1 MGIAGAPRSDR
12 WLFGPLPDLLFGCG
26 VLYAIAF
33 AAHAFAGP
41 AIRGATP
48 SFLLPLLI
56 LLLSSP
62 HYGGTLVRVY
72 DQRRDRQA
80 YVVFTLWVTL
90 ALVALFFVAL
100 RSPLLASLLF
110 TLYLTWSPWHYT
122 GQNYGIA
129 VMFLRRRGVDVT
141 PVAKRWLYAAFILS
155 FLLTAVVSH
164 LEVGTAYSPLAYSSQ
179 SVTFVPIGI
188 PRGVGDLVLPLLAV
202 GYLVSLA
209 VSLVL
214 LRRSASWRDLGPTL
228 ALVLTQ
234 ALWFSLPFSVH
245 YWHWQTGL
253 EPLDAQEKIANYAM
267 MIFIG
272 HGIQYLWITTYYAR
286 ASGHWNG
293 YSNYWAKAAASGI
306 AIWMLPAV
314 LIDPTGL
321 VGGPGRA
328 GSLFEVI
335 ATFVNLHHF
344 LLDGAI
350 WKLRNTRIA
359 GVLIRSAPEAE
370 DDAAPRSPWLRRAVW
385 GTAGVGLAAGL
396 AGFALVHFYVP
407 AAIASGDLDRAER
420 GVQISRWLG
429 SDEPALRDRLVE
441 QFTAR
446 GDLARAAA
454 QAERLEAL
462 RADGQTYALLGKVLV
477 ARGEADAAQVAF
489 QTAVEKQAPRL
500 DRVHVA
506 LARLALAARR
516 RRRRS
521 RALPLGDRAPAEL
534 QRRSRT
540 TWHGCSPPRPIPRCA
555 TSPSRPR
562 RPSSS
567 QRSTRTPTTSTRSR
581 RRTRRAAASTKRCAP
596 QRAPRSSPS
605 TARMRRSSP
614 GSAAISTATARA
626 RPPPAEAPLGP
637 RFRAAADGTSARR
650 DRP

>member
-33 AAHAFAGP
+33 AAHALAGP

-56 LLLSSP
+56 FLLSSP

-80 YVVFTLWVTL
+80 YAVFTVWITL
-90 ALVALFFVAL
+90 ALLVLFFVAL
-100 RSPLLASLLF
+100 KSPLLASILF

-141 PVAKRWLYAAFILS
+141 PRAKRWLYSAFILS
-155 FLLTAVVSH
+155 FLLTAIVSH
-164 LEVGTAYSPLAYSSQ
+164 LEIGTAYSPLAYSSQ
-179 SVTFVPIGI
+179 TVTFLPIGI
-188 PRGVGDLVLPLLAV
+188 PRAVGDVVLPLLAI

-209 VSLVL
+209 VSLTL
-214 LRRSASWRDLGPTL
+214 LRRGATWRDLAPTL
-228 ALVLTQ
+228 ALALTQ

-245 YWHWQTGL
+245 YWHLQTGL

-272 HGIQYLWITTYYAR
+272 HGLQYLWITTYYAR
-286 ASGHWNG
+286 ASGHWHG
-293 YSNYWAKAAASGI
+293 YGNYWAKAAASGI
-306 AIWMLPAV
+306 GIWILPAV

-321 VGGPGRA
+321 VSGPGRA

-359 GVLIRSAPEAE
+359 GVLIRSAPEA
-370 DDAAPRSPWLRRAVW
+370 DDEATPRSPWLRRAVW
-385 GTAGVGLAAGL
+385 GAAGVGLTAGVL
-396 AGFALVHFYVP
+396 GFAVVHFYVP
-407 AAIASGDLDRAER
+407 SALASGDLDRAER
-420 GVQISRWLG
+420 GMRISRWLG
-429 SDEPALRDRLVE
+429 SDEPTLRDRLIE

-446 GDLARAAA
+446 GDLARASA
-454 QAERLEAL
+454 QTDRLVAL
-462 RADGQTYALLGKVLV
+462 RADGHTYALLGELLV
-477 ARGEADAAQVAF
+477 ARGEPDAARTAF
-489 QTAVEKQAPRL
+489 ESAIEKHAPRL

-506 LARLALAARR
+506 LARLALARGDDAAAAGHY
-516 RRRRS
+516 RS
-521 RALPLGDRAPAEL
+521 AIEL
-534 QRRSRT
+534 
-540 TWHGCSPPRPIPRCA
+540 
-555 TSPSRPR
+555 
-562 RPSSS
+562 RPSS
-567 QRSTRTPTTSTRSR
+567 TAITNDFAWLLATSADPAVRDV
-581 RRTRRAAASTKRCAP
+581 A
-596 QRAPRSSPS
+596 
-605 TARMRRSSP
+605 
-614 GSAAISTATARA
+614 TATAA
-626 RPPPAEAPLGP
+626 AEQLAKVDANPHHLDTLAAAYAAGG
-637 RFRAAADGTSARR
+637 RFDDAVRTAARAAELAEHGDAAQLAMIRR
-650 DRP
+650 NLDRYRAGQTATR